1 MRSCRYRHYADHCI
15 SSSAALAAHASPPH
29 LTPCND
35 MQTHAQGRLEAMNE
49 EVVPFEEIINEFMDI
64 VKPASRGRLSL
75 NEVHAFVFARAILNL
90 MRALCVT
97 VANAKG

>member
-1 MRSCRYRHYADHCI
+1 
-15 SSSAALAAHASPPH
+15 
-29 LTPCND
+29 
-35 MQTHAQGRLEAMNE
+35 MNE